1 MTKHIFVTGGVV
13 SSLGKGITAASLGRL
28 LKSRGYR
35 VTMQKADPYLNVDP
49 GTMSPFQHGE
59 VFVTEDGYESDLD
72 LGHYE
77 RFIDENLTRDSNF
90 TTGAIYQDLIARE
103 RRGDFLGGTVQVIP
117 HVTNAI
123 KAKFRG
129 VEEQTD
135 ADVVI
140 TELGGTIG
148 DIEGQPFVEAIRQYK
163 KDAGAEN
170 VCYIH
175 VSLVPYIAAAH
186 EVKTKPTQHSV
197 KELRSFGIQPDI
209 IVLRSDHHIEDDV
222 RAKIASFT
230 DVDVD
235 CVFTCE
241 DAPSIYDVPRM
252 MAEQDF
258 DLRVC
263 ERLGLD
269 PHERDMADW
278 EGFLISKDHAE
289 NEGDPVKI
297 ALVGKYTQLPDA
309 YLSVIEAL
317 HHAGTHLGKHVEV
330 ELVDGEALSDDN
342 VEQVLGDASGILVP
356 GGFGKRAFDGKITAA
371 RYARDHQVPYLG
383 ICLGMQV
390 AVCEFARDVLGYA
403 DASSSEFDPQCAH
416 AVIDLLDEQEGVTEK
431 GGTMRLGAYPC
442 ALVAGTLAAEAYGE
456 ALVQERHRHRYE
468 FNNAYREELEAAGLV
483 VSGTSP
489 DGELVEMVELRRDL
503 HPWFVA
509 TQAHPEFKSRPTRPH
524 PLFREFV
531 RAAAVTSM

>member
-148 DIEGQPFVEAIRQYK
+148 DIEGQPFVEAIRPYK

-278 EGFLISKDHAE
+278 EGFLAAKDHAE

-356 GGFGKRAFDGKITAA
+356 GGFGKRAFDG
-371 RYARDHQVPYLG
+371 LG
-383 ICLGMQV
+383 ILPTHAEYHMMKRHNSFLLGSFQDMEIV
-390 AVCEFARDVLGYA
+390 G
-403 DASSSEFDPQCAH
+403 
-416 AVIDLLDEQEGVTEK
+416 
-431 GGTMRLGAYPC
+431 
-442 ALVAGTLAAEAYGE
+442 
-456 ALVQERHRHRYE
+456 
-468 FNNAYREELEAAGLV
+468 
-483 VSGTSP
+483 
-489 DGELVEMVELRRDL
+489 
-503 HPWFVA
+503 
-509 TQAHPEFKSRPTRPH
+509 FKSLFGHTYPDDELAN
-524 PLFREFV
+524 PLFRVERGVGRHPGAFAEGFLRGGLMATYLIGPLLPLNPPFTRYLLEQMGAKDVHLAFEDTAMKAYRARVEEF
-531 RAAAVTSM
+531 RDEKRGYQY